1 VIILPINSITIFNVL
16 SLINLALI
24 IFLFIKIR
32 KELSKFNKSLNEIEF
47 NEKLESM
54 LSEDIKSENIH
65 KLASNLFTKI
75 KMRYNLK
82 ANSFSEAIEEL
93 KRRYDIKEDFKDM
106 IIDFFNHMV
115 IISYKK
121 ETISTDELIELKK
134 KIKYIIQSLKS

>member
-1 VIILPINSITIFNVL
+1 M
-16 SLINLALI
+16 
-24 IFLFIKIR
+24 FIKIR